1 MLRCAP
7 RSADCTLGKVGSW
20 AWECLLGMRVHDC
33 EFLGHHWDT
42 EACYFMCL
50 CGCTPSVWGAV
61 HAHAFV
67 CVPVIMASPK
77 CLWSV
82 YDLFASLAVWN
93 SNVNRKRETSG
104 AMGVPLKEHTTFAR
118 V

>member
-1 MLRCAP
+1 MTVSFWVPTGTLRHATSCAF
-7 RSADCTLGKVGSW
+7 VGVP
-20 AWECLLGMRVHDC
+20 L
-33 EFLGHHWDT
+33 
-42 EACYFMCL
+42 
-50 CGCTPSVWGAV
+50 SVWGAV
-61 HAHAFV
+61 HAYAFV

-93 SNVNRKRETSG
+93 SNVNRKREPSG
-104 AMGVPLKEHTTFAR
+104 AMGVPLKEHVTFAR